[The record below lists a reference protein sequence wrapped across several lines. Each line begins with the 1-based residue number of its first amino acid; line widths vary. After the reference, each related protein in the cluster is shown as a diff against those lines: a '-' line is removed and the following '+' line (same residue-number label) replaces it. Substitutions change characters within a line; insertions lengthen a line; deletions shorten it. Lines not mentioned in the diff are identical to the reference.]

1 MADRNKRPSRV
12 GLVDCAVGKKAGRA
26 TRPLLD
32 DLAEAGAVYE
42 RRSGAERPIE
52 FVRGCVAGCEALIL
66 GLDGC
71 DATFGDVLDPA
82 EAGAAIYAV
91 CVCMDCPA
99 EEALGC
105 LWALEQACEQR
116 GLAWRGGLA
125 IGDAQ
130 VVPAFEHSPRLGFWR
145 RPVSEGLDG
154 LLLCVRCGA
163 DAGRQA
169 MRPGPLRR
177 AFAAIQPRDHAA
189 Q

>member
-1 MADRNKRPSRV
+1 MNGSRRPSRV

-42 RRSGAERPIE
+42 RRSGAENPIE
-52 FVRGCVAGCEALIL
+52 FVRGGVAGCEALIL
-66 GLDGC
+66 VLDGC
-71 DATFGDVLDPA
+71 DASFGDVLDAA
-82 EAGAAIYAV
+82 EAGAAVYAV
-91 CVCMDCPA
+91 CACMDCAA

-125 IGDAQ
+125 VGDAQ
-130 VVPAFEHSPRLGFWR
+130 VVPAFERSPRLGFWR
-145 RPVSEGLDG
+145 RPVSEGLDE

-163 DAGRQA
+163 DAGRRA
-169 MRPGPLRR
+169 VRPGPLRR
-177 AFAAIQPRDHAA
+177 ARAAIQPQINAA

>member
-1 MADRNKRPSRV
+1 MADRNRRPSRV

-82 EAGAAIYAV
+82 VPGTAIYAV
-91 CVCMDCPA
+91 CACMDCAP

-154 LLLCVRCGA
+154 LLLCVRCGS

-169 MRPGPLRR
+169 VRPGPLRR
-177 AFAAIQPRDHAA
+177 AFAAIQPRINAA